1 MRDRKYRFV
10 LYSLYDPDGI
20 RCRLEAMARKGWL
33 LDGIF
38 LSVWRYRR
46 IEPRALPFTVVYDPE
61 IGPYDPD
68 PTPDDPLAALCA
80 HSGWTLAASTGP
92 VQIYYSRQP
101 NPVPIET
108 DPVVMVENMH
118 RMAKKTLLPT
128 CCLFFVLA
136 ILGLAM
142 GLNSLFTSTV
152 AFLASGMDL
161 SLLLCGVIF
170 LPLSLGVLAAYYRWR
185 NKALAAAAQGAFLP
199 AKGRPWATLCL
210 WLTAPFL
217 FFGWMAMDSTV
228 QSFYDFFRAA
238 AIIFL
243 CVLVEEVMRKKRV
256 HRDRIRDVTILLCI
270 LLSVGL
276 AIGEGTGLV
285 DQLDRKYSLHGW
297 QAHPPLV
304 LADLKVEAAEDD
316 LFCTGDR
323 SPLLGQF
330 ALWEGL
336 GQGEAAYFQYH
347 IAQVKCPALYGL
359 CREKQL
365 GDRPR
370 EDSPSQPWGAQW
382 AYRFTQAVTPH
393 TYLLGYS
400 DVMVEVSFPWAPTP
414 AQMALVGERL
424 GAIRL

>member
-142 GLNSLFTSTV
+142 GLNRSEEHTSELQSLS
-152 AFLASGMDL
+152 
-161 SLLLCGVIF
+161 C
-170 LPLSLGVLAAYYRWR
+170 
-185 NKALAAAAQGAFLP
+185 
-199 AKGRPWATLCL
+199 
-210 WLTAPFL
+210 
-217 FFGWMAMDSTV
+217 
-228 QSFYDFFRAA
+228 
-238 AIIFL
+238 
-243 CVLVEEVMRKKRV
+243 
-256 HRDRIRDVTILLCI
+256 
-270 LLSVGL
+270 
-276 AIGEGTGLV
+276 
-285 DQLDRKYSLHGW
+285 
-297 QAHPPLV
+297 
-304 LADLKVEAAEDD
+304 
-316 LFCTGDR
+316 
-323 SPLLGQF
+323 
-330 ALWEGL
+330 
-336 GQGEAAYFQYH
+336 
-347 IAQVKCPALYGL
+347 
-359 CREKQL
+359 
-365 GDRPR
+365 
-370 EDSPSQPWGAQW
+370 
-382 AYRFTQAVTPH
+382 
-393 TYLLGYS
+393 
-400 DVMVEVSFPWAPTP
+400 
-414 AQMALVGERL
+414 
-424 GAIRL
+424 